1 MEDKTSFMEPLLQ
14 RAEEYGKTSIE
25 LLKLKAV
32 EMSADIIS
40 SVVSRSIALLSI
52 LLFLS
57 ISSIGLAIWIGEIS
71 GAMWFGFVCVG
82 GFYGITSI
90 VIFFL
95 AHPWIKKAIG
105 NSVVS
110 SILNTPS

>member
-82 GFYGITSI
+82 GFYGITSM

>member
-1 MEDKTSFMEPLLQ
+1 MEDKSSFMEPLLE

-32 EMSADIIS
+32 EASADIIS
-40 SVVSRSIALLSI
+40 SLVSRSIALLSI
-52 LLFLS
+52 LLFLI
-57 ISSIGLAIWIGEIS
+57 ISSIGLAIWLGEIS

-82 GFYGITSI
+82 GFYGITSVI
-90 VIFFL
+90 IFFL
-95 AHPWIKKAIG
+95 IHPWIKKAIG